1 MPRLTIMVERVSEA
15 MLLDESGSRGGALVS
30 PFARLVLSE
39 CRITGR
45 SPKTVHQNSTRV
57 VVGPEVMTSVQLV
70 PLSAN
75 RRH

>member
-1 MPRLTIMVERVSEA
+1 MVERVSEA
-15 MLLDESGSRGGALVS
+15 MLLDESGSRGALVS
-30 PFARLVLSE
+30 PFARLVLSK

-45 SPKTVHQNSTRV
+45 SPKTVHQNPTRV

-75 RRH
+75 KRH